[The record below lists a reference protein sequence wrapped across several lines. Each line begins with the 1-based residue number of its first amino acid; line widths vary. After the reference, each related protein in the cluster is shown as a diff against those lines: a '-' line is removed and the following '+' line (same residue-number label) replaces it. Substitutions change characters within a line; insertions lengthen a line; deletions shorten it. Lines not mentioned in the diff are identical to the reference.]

1 MFCPNPDCL
10 DFKEDGVHGEYLETV
25 AMCPKCGAEL
35 VPELP
40 QEGTRWHV
48 ATAETEPAE
57 VAGATLAYATPTPA
71 GPLVA
76 VAAFDFAEESERLM
90 SLLAENGVAAFQ
102 FYDDGRDFEDPAGVA
117 PCTRVLVA
125 ESQAAF
131 AMSLLEQGENE
142 P

>member
-25 AMCPKCGAEL
+25 TLCPKCGAEL

-40 QEGTRWHV
+40 PEGTSWHV
-48 ATAETEPAE
+48 AAAETGHAE
-57 VAGATLAYATPTPA
+57 VAGATLVYATPTPA

-131 AMSLLEQGENE
+131 AMSLLEKVEDA